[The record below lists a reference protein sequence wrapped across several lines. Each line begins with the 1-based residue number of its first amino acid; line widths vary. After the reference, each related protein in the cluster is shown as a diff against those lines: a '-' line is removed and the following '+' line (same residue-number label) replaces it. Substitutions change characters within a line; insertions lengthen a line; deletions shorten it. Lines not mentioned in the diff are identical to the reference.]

1 MEEAQTEVQKTEE
14 AATEQNQP
22 QVDPNNVLFGII
34 GYKDEH
40 AYENFI
46 RNLTP
51 DQAVYI
57 LVASANFA
65 QKKGTYGLLE
75 AETLAS
81 AIRVLRK
88 ASPEQQKEEN

>member
-1 MEEAQTEVQKTEE
+1 MEEAKIEVEKTEE
-14 AATEQNQP
+14 ANTEQQP
-22 QVDPNNVLFGII
+22 QVDPQNVLFGII
-34 GYKDEH
+34 AYKDDE

-51 DQAVYI
+51 DQAIYV

-65 QKKGTYGLLE
+65 QKRGAYGLLE

-81 AIRVLRK
+81 AIRVLRRTSSEK
-88 ASPEQQKEEN
+88 EQG

>member
-14 AATEQNQP
+14 ANAEQQP
-22 QVDPNNVLFGII
+22 QVDPNRVLFGII
-34 GYKDEH
+34 GYKDDE

-51 DQAVYI
+51 DQAV
-57 LVASANFA
+57 ASANFA
-65 QKKGTYGLLE
+65 QKKGAYGLLE
-75 AETLAS
+75 AETLAA

-88 ASPEQQKEEN
+88 VSPEQPKEEN